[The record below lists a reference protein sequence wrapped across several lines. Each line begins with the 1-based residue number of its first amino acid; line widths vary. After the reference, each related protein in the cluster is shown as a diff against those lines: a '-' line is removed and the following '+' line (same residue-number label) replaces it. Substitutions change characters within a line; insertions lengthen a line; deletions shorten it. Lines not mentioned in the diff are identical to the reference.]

1 MLSPQRDFQ
10 RKLLT
15 FLSPQH
21 ETLSAEDQMTLLVVF
36 ALPEC
41 QVCGRQLVLQIRPEL
56 RWTRHQSRLQ
66 VVNAP
71 CCDMHGEVLIRGY
84 RLVGRTRT
92 LTGRPWRRRRLL
104 PFGAGL

>member
-10 RKLLT
+10 RKLLI
-15 FLSPQH
+15 FLSPQY
-21 ETLSAEDQMTLLVVF
+21 ETLSAEDQVTLLVVF

-56 RWTRHQSRLQ
+56 RWTRHQNRLQ

-71 CCDMHGEVLIRGY
+71 CCDMNSEVLIRGY
-84 RLVGRTRT
+84 RLVGRTHI
-92 LTGRPWRRRRLL
+92 LTGRPWRRRRPLL
-104 PFGAGL
+104 FGAGL

>member
-10 RKLLT
+10 RKLLI

-56 RWTRHQSRLQ
+56 RWTRHQNRLQ

-71 CCDMHGEVLIRGY
+71 CCDMNGEVLIRGY

-92 LTGRPWRRRRLL
+92 LTGRPWHRRRLL
-104 PFGAGL
+104 LCGAGL

>member
-1 MLSPQRDFQ
+1 MLGPHWDFQ
-10 RKLLT
+10 RKLPI
-15 FLSPQH
+15 FLSPQD
-21 ETLSAEDQMTLLVVF
+21 ESLSAEDQMTLLVVF

-41 QVCGRQLVLQIRPEL
+41 QVCGRQLVLQIRPEP

-71 CCDMHGEVLIRGY
+71 CCDMNGEVLIRGC

-92 LTGRPWRRRRLL
+92 LTGRPWHRRRLL
-104 PFGAGL
+104 PSGAGL

>member
-1 MLSPQRDFQ
+1 MLGPQRNFQ
-10 RKLLT
+10 RKLPI
-15 FLSPQH
+15 FLSPQD
-21 ETLSAEDQMTLLVVF
+21 ESLSAEDQMTLLVVL

-56 RWTRHQSRLQ
+56 RWTRHQNRLQ

-71 CCDMHGEVLIRGY
+71 CCDMNGEVLIRGY

>member
-10 RKLLT
+10 WKLLI

-21 ETLSAEDQMTLLVVF
+21 DSLSAEDQMTLPVIL

-41 QVCGRQLVLQIRPEL
+41 QVCRCQLVLEVHPE
-56 RWTRHQSRLQ
+56 RRRACHQGRLQ

-71 CCDMHGEVLIRGY
+71 CYDMHGEVLICGE
-84 RLVGRTRT
+84 RLVGPTHI
-92 LTGRPWRRRRLL
+92 LIGRLCCRRRPLL
-104 PFGAGL
+104 FGAGL

>member
-1 MLSPQRDFQ
+1 MLGSHWDFQ
-10 RKLLT
+10 RKLPI
-15 FLSPQH
+15 FLSPQD
-21 ETLSAEDQMTLLVVF
+21 ESLSAEDQMTLLVVL

-41 QVCGRQLVLQIRPEL
+41 QVCGRQLVLQIRPEP

-66 VVNAP
+66 IVNAP

-92 LTGRPWRRRRLL
+92 LTGRPWHRRRLL
-104 PFGAGL
+104 PSGAGL

>member
-10 RKLLT
+10 RKLLI
-15 FLSPQH
+15 FLSPQY
-21 ETLSAEDQMTLLVVF
+21 ETLSAEDQVTLLVVF

-92 LTGRPWRRRRLL
+92 LTGRPWHRRLL
-104 PFGAGL
+104 LPSGAGL